1 MAKELSGYGPTAG
14 ESMGGTGANLNQQ
27 GGNNN
32 SNSGVHW
39 GGGSGHGN
47 NGGQGNSNSSGSTS
61 TVMKTGESYLTPWG
75 DVVINNDGLPV
86 MNGIVMTEE
95 NSTLVDNPFGGSP
108 EFLIL

>member
-39 GGGSGHGN
+39 
-47 NGGQGNSNSSGSTS
+47 
-61 TVMKTGESYLTPWG
+61 
-75 DVVINNDGLPV
+75 VVALGMVIMV
-86 MNGIVMTEE
+86 VREIQIH
-95 NSTLVDNPFGGSP
+95 LV
-108 EFLIL
+108 LHQL

>member
-39 GGGSGHGN
+39 GVVQALVMEVVNMEVRRGG
-47 NGGQGNSNSSGSTS
+47 
-61 TVMKTGESYLTPWG
+61 
-75 DVVINNDGLPV
+75 DGVKPIIRMCRLMLMIMGRCALPSQMV
-86 MNGIVMTEE
+86 W
-95 NSTLVDNPFGGSP
+95 
-108 EFLIL
+108 

>member
-39 GGGSGHGN
+39 GGGSGSG
-47 NGGQGNSNSSGSTS
+47 NGGREHGSQTGWGWSKTNNPDVPPYVDDNGQVRITITNGLVKTPVYGVPGAGGNS
-61 TVMKTGESYLTPWG
+61 
-75 DVVINNDGLPV
+75 DVQ
-86 MNGIVMTEE
+86 
-95 NSTLVDNPFGGSP
+95 GGY
-108 EFLIL
+108 

>member
-39 GGGSGHGN
+39 GVALGM
-47 NGGQGNSNSSGSTS
+47 
-61 TVMKTGESYLTPWG
+61 VIM
-75 DVVINNDGLPV
+75 VVREIQ
-86 MNGIVMTEE
+86 IH
-95 NSTLVDNPFGGSP
+95 LV
-108 EFLIL
+108 LHQL

>member
-39 GGGSGHGN
+39 GGGSGSG
-47 NGGQGNSNSSGSTS
+47 NGGREHGGQTGWGWS
-61 TVMKTGESYLTPWG
+61 KTNNA
-75 DVVINNDGLPV
+75 DVR
-86 MNGIVMTEE
+86 
-95 NSTLVDNPFGGSP
+95 
-108 EFLIL
+108 

>member
-47 NGGQGNSNSSGSTS
+47 KGA
-61 TVMKTGESYLTPWG
+61 VWE
-75 DVVINNDGLPV
+75 
-86 MNGIVMTEE
+86 TELLYVR
-95 NSTLVDNPFGGSP
+95 SIF
-108 EFLIL
+108 

>member
-39 GGGSGHGN
+39 GGGSGSG
-47 NGGQGNSNSSGSTS
+47 NGGRRVGS
-61 TVMKTGESYLTPWG
+61 LAAAACH
-75 DVVINNDGLPV
+75 GLKLP
-86 MNGIVMTEE
+86 
-95 NSTLVDNPFGGSP
+95 L
-108 EFLIL
+108 

>member
-39 GGGSGHGN
+39 GGGSGSG
-47 NGGQGNSNSSGSTS
+47 NGG
-61 TVMKTGESYLTPWG
+61 GELEVRRGG
-75 DVVINNDGLPV
+75 DGVKPIIRMCRLMLMIMGRCALPLQMV
-86 MNGIVMTEE
+86 W
-95 NSTLVDNPFGGSP
+95 
-108 EFLIL
+108 

>member
-39 GGGSGHGN
+39 GGGSG
-47 NGGQGNSNSSGSTS
+47 Q
-61 TVMKTGESYLTPWG
+61 W
-75 DVVINNDGLPV
+75 
-86 MNGIVMTEE
+86 
-95 NSTLVDNPFGGSP
+95 
-108 EFLIL
+108 